1 MKPET
6 KYKGAIKLA
15 AIGDALGW
23 ITEFEKSTESLK
35 SKYGTTY
42 VSNFYDWKKEVG
54 GRFNGYVDNLTK
66 GSYSDDTQ
74 LMLSVAR
81 SIKVD
86 GTIDREYFSKIELPN
101 WLLYARGAGRTIKNA
116 ARKIER
122 KSAKW
127 NSNFFTY
134 KAGNSTIDY
143 RESGANGAAMRI
155 LPIALANFGDIDKI
169 KEEIFANSIVTHGH
183 PRAIIGA
190 MLYGYAIDTIL
201 KFRPDHFT
209 YEAFLTE
216 LGKDIHH
223 KLSIPFI
230 HKSNY
235 SNWEREWNSK
245 AIIPFREQY
254 QIILDETQQYL
265 RDVYKSLTN
274 KIEDNTALKNLG
286 CYSPDTKGSGT
297 STVIA
302 GIFLCCKYHKEPIKG
317 IEQAVN
323 SIGTDT
329 DSIAAFAGG
338 LIGALHGT
346 SIIPDRLKSIQ
357 DFKYLEDVSV
367 RLLEISENRAIEKKR
382 TKYSGIK
389 SINVID
395 KDNFS
400 LKETVFFSPLGLG
413 KVTNLDRQDT
423 LTKGKYNLI
432 IDVEFDLGQSCRFAQ
447 ILNKTEKKV
456 PAIETADKTK
466 NIEDDNIDKFEKDI
480 RLLNS
485 MKIDFQTKVRID
497 KFVDGLNEEQQKEF
511 IEILQ
516 HIEKN
521 F

>member
-23 ITEFEKSTESLK
+23 ITEFEKSSDSLK
-35 SKYGTTY
+35 LKYGTDY
-42 VSNFYDWKKEVG
+42 VSNFHEWKKEVG
-54 GRFNGYVDNLTK
+54 GRFNGYIDNLAK

-74 LMLSVAR
+74 LLLSVAR

-127 NSNFFTY
+127 NSNFFNY
-134 KAGNSTIDY
+134 KAGNTTIDY

-155 LPIALANFGDIDKI
+155 LPIALANFGEIDKI

-190 MLYGYAIDTIL
+190 MLYGYAVDTIL
-201 KFRPDHFT
+201 KFRPEHFT

-230 HKSNY
+230 QKNIF
-235 SNWEREWNSK
+235 SNWEEEWNTKSK
-245 AIIPFREQY
+245 MPFKEQY
-254 QIILDETQQYL
+254 QTILDEAQQYL
-265 RDVYKSLTN
+265 RTAYKSLAN
-274 KIEDNTALKNLG
+274 KIEDEKTLRTLG
-286 CYSPDTKGSGT
+286 CYNSETKGSGT

-329 DSIAAFAGG
+329 DSIAAFTGG

-346 SIIPDRLKSIQ
+346 SIIPAKYNPIQ
-357 DFKYLEDVSV
+357 DSDYLEKIAV
-367 RLLEISENRAIEKKR
+367 RLLEISESRATEIK
-382 TKYSGIK
+382 TDQYSELK
-389 SINVID
+389 SINTIK
-395 KDNFS
+395 KDNFE
-400 LKETVFFSPLGLG
+400 LGEYVFFLPLGKG
-413 KVTNLDRQDT
+413 KVVHIDRQDT

-447 ILNKTEKKV
+447 ILNKTEKEISKSE
-456 PAIETADKTK
+456 PTDSLSET
-466 NIEDDNIDKFEKDI
+466 EKDI
-480 RLLNS
+480 NFLNALR
-485 MKIDFQTKVRID
+485 IDFQTKERIG
-497 KFVDGLNEEQQKEF
+497 KFLNGLSKEQQKEF
-511 IEILQ
+511 REILNQ
-516 HIEKN
+516 IEKN
-521 F
+521 AKHIAKRH

>member
-23 ITEFEKSTESLK
+23 ITEFEKSSDSLK
-35 SKYGTTY
+35 LKYGTDY
-42 VSNFYDWKKEVG
+42 ISNFYEWKKEVG
-54 GRFNGYVDNLTK
+54 GRFNGYIDNMTK

-127 NSNFFTY
+127 NSNFFNF
-134 KAGNSTIDY
+134 KAGNTTIDY

-155 LPIALANFGDIDKI
+155 LPIALANFGEIDKI

-201 KFRPDHFT
+201 KFRPEHFT

-216 LGKDIHH
+216 LGKDIHQ

-230 HKSNY
+230 QKASF
-235 SNWEREWNSK
+235 SSWEKEWNSK
-245 AIIPFREQY
+245 AKIPFKEEY
-254 QIILDETQQYL
+254 QTVLNETQQYL

-274 KIEDNTALKNLG
+274 RTDDEKALRNLG
-286 CYSPDTKGSGT
+286 CYNSETKGSGT

-302 GIFLCCKYHKEPIKG
+302 GIFLCCKYHNEPIRG

-338 LIGALHGT
+338 LIGSLHGT
-346 SIIPDRLKSIQ
+346 SIIPERFKSIQ
-357 DFKYLEDVSV
+357 DLNYLENIAN
-367 RLLEISENRAIEKKR
+367 RLLEISESRATEIKGD
-382 TKYSGIK
+382 SFPNLK
-389 SINVID
+389 SINAIEE
-395 KDNFS
+395 DNYE
-400 LKETVFFSPLGLG
+400 LNETVYFKPLGKG
-413 KVTNLDRQDT
+413 KVVHIDRQDT

-447 ILNKTEKKV
+447 ILNKAEMDISKSDSLDNE
-456 PAIETADKTK
+456 IE
-466 NIEDDNIDKFEKDI
+466 IEKDI
-480 RLLNS
+480 NFLNAL
-485 MKIDFQTKVRID
+485 KIDFQTKERID
-497 KFVDGLNEEQQKEF
+497 KFLNNINKEQQKEF
-511 IEILQ
+511 REILKQ
-516 HIEKN
+516 IEKN
-521 F
+521 AKR

>member
-23 ITEFEKSTESLK
+23 ITEFEKSSDSLK
-35 SKYGTTY
+35 LKYGTDY
-42 VSNFYDWKKEVG
+42 ISNFYEWKKEVG
-54 GRFNGYVDNLTK
+54 GRFNGYIDNMTK

-127 NSNFFTY
+127 NSNFFNF
-134 KAGNSTIDY
+134 KAGNTTIDY

-155 LPIALANFGDIDKI
+155 LPIALANFGEIDKI

-201 KFRPDHFT
+201 KFRPEHFT

-216 LGKDIHH
+216 LGRDIHQ

-230 HKSNY
+230 QKASF
-235 SNWEREWNSK
+235 SSWEKEWNSNAK
-245 AIIPFREQY
+245 IPFKEQY
-254 QIILDETQQYL
+254 QTILDETQQYL
-265 RDVYKSLTN
+265 RDVYKSLSN
-274 KIEDNTALKNLG
+274 KIEDEKALRTLG
-286 CYSPDTKGSGT
+286 CYNSDTKGSGT

-338 LIGALHGT
+338 LIGSLHGT
-346 SIIPDRLKSIQ
+346 SIIPDRFKSIQ
-357 DFKYLEDVSV
+357 DSDYLENIAI
-367 RLLEISENRAIEKKR
+367 RLLEISESRATEINGE
-382 TKYSGIK
+382 IFPDLK
-389 SINVID
+389 SINAIEEDNYELNETVYFNPLGKGKVVHID
-395 KDNFS
+395 K
-400 LKETVFFSPLGLG
+400 
-413 KVTNLDRQDT
+413 QDT

-447 ILNKTEKKV
+447 ILNKAEMDISKFDSLDNE
-456 PAIETADKTK
+456 IE
-466 NIEDDNIDKFEKDI
+466 IEKDI
-480 RLLNS
+480 TFLNAL
-485 MKIDFQTKVRID
+485 KIDFQTKERID
-497 KFVDGLNEEQQKEF
+497 KFLNNLNKEQQKEF
-511 IEILQ
+511 REILKQ
-516 HIEKN
+516 IEKN
-521 F
+521 AKR

>member
-23 ITEFEKSTESLK
+23 ITEFEKSSDSLK
-35 SKYGTTY
+35 LNYGTDY
-42 VSNFYDWKKEVG
+42 VSNFYEWKKEVG
-54 GRFNGYVDNLTK
+54 GRFNGYIDNLAK

-74 LMLSVAR
+74 LLLSVAR

-127 NSNFFTY
+127 NSNFFNY
-134 KAGNSTIDY
+134 KVGNTTIDY

-155 LPIALANFGDIDKI
+155 LPIALANFGEIDKI

-190 MLYGYAIDTIL
+190 MLYGYAVDTIL
-201 KFRPDHFT
+201 KFRPENFT

-230 HKSNY
+230 QKNIF
-235 SNWEREWNSK
+235 SNWEEEWNTKSK
-245 AIIPFREQY
+245 IPFKEQY
-254 QIILDETQQYL
+254 QTFLDEAQQYL
-265 RDVYKSLTN
+265 RTAYKSLAN
-274 KIEDNTALKNLG
+274 KIEDEKTLKTLG
-286 CYSPDTKGSGT
+286 CYNSDTKGSGT

-329 DSIAAFAGG
+329 DSIAAFTGG
-338 LIGALHGT
+338 LIGSLHGT
-346 SIIPDRLKSIQ
+346 SIIPARYNSIQ
-357 DFKYLEDVSV
+357 DSDYLEKIAV
-367 RLLEISENRAIEKKR
+367 RLLEISESRATEIKTDKHSEL
-382 TKYSGIK
+382 K
-389 SINVID
+389 SIN
-395 KDNFS
+395 
-400 LKETVFFSPLGLG
+400 T
-413 KVTNLDRQDT
+413 
-423 LTKGKYNLI
+423 
-432 IDVEFDLGQSCRFAQ
+432 
-447 ILNKTEKKV
+447 ILN
-456 PAIETADKTK
+456 
-466 NIEDDNIDKFEKDI
+466 
-480 RLLNS
+480 
-485 MKIDFQTKVRID
+485 
-497 KFVDGLNEEQQKEF
+497 
-511 IEILQ
+511 
-516 HIEKN
+516 
-521 F
+521 

>member
-23 ITEFEKSTESLK
+23 ITEFEKNSDSLK
-35 SKYGTTY
+35 LKYGTDY

-54 GRFNGYVDNLTK
+54 GRFNGYIDHLKK

-74 LMLSVAR
+74 LLLSVAR
-81 SIKVD
+81 SIKID

-122 KSAKW
+122 ISAKW
-127 NSNFFTY
+127 NSNFFSY
-134 KAGNSTIDY
+134 KAGNATIDY

-201 KFRPDHFT
+201 KFRPEHFT

-216 LGKDIHH
+216 LGKDIHQ

-230 HKSNY
+230 QKTNFS
-235 SNWEREWNSK
+235 SWEKEWNSK
-245 AIIPFREQY
+245 AKIPFRELY

-265 RDVYKSLTN
+265 RDVYKSLIN
-274 KIEDNTALKNLG
+274 KIEDDKALKNLG

-302 GIFLCCKYHKEPIKG
+302 GIFFCCKYHKEPIKG

-338 LIGALHGT
+338 LIGSLHGT
-346 SIIPDRLKSIQ
+346 SIIPERLKLIQ
-357 DFKYLEDVSV
+357 DSDYLENIAL
-367 RLLEISENRAIEKKR
+367 RLLEISESRETEIKR
-382 TKYSGIK
+382 EYYSDLK
-389 SINVID
+389 SINTINR
-395 KDNFS
+395 DNYE
-400 LKETVFFSPLGLG
+400 LGETVFFIPLGKG
-413 KVTNLDRQDT
+413 KVVDIDRQDT

-432 IDVEFDLGQSCRFAQ
+432 LDVEFELGQSCRFAQ
-447 ILNKTEKKV
+447 ILNKEEKENSKPET
-456 PAIETADKTK
+456 PANQSEI
-466 NIEDDNIDKFEKDI
+466 EKDI
-480 RLLNS
+480 NFLNAL
-485 MKIDFQTKVRID
+485 KINFQTKERID
-497 KFVDGLNEEQQKEF
+497 KFLSGLNKDQQKEF
-511 IEILQ
+511 REILKQ
-516 HIEKN
+516 IEKN
-521 F
+521 VQR

>member
-23 ITEFEKSTESLK
+23 ITEFEKSKHSLK
-35 SKYGTTY
+35 LKYGTDY
-42 VSNFYDWKKEVG
+42 ISNFYDWEKVVG
-54 GRFNGYVDNLTK
+54 GRFNGYIDHLAK

-74 LMLSVAR
+74 LLLSVAR
-81 SIKVD
+81 SIRVD
-86 GTIDREYFSKIELPN
+86 GSVDREYFSKIELPN

-127 NSNFFTY
+127 NSNFFNY
-134 KAGNSTIDY
+134 KAGNTTIDY
-143 RESGANGAAMRI
+143 RDSGANGAAMRI
-155 LPIALANFGDIDKI
+155 LPIALANFGEIDKI

-190 MLYGYAIDTIL
+190 MLYGYAVDTIL
-201 KFRPDHFT
+201 KFRPEHFT

-216 LGKDIHH
+216 LGKDIHL

-230 HKSNY
+230 QKANFSI
-235 SNWEREWNSK
+235 WEKEWNSK
-245 AIIPFREQY
+245 AKIPFKEQY
-254 QIILDETQQYL
+254 QTILDETQQYL

-274 KIEDNTALKNLG
+274 KIEDEKALRTLG
-286 CYSPDTKGSGT
+286 CYNSGTKGSGT

-329 DSIAAFAGG
+329 DSIAAFVGG
-338 LIGALHGT
+338 LIGSLHGT
-346 SIIPDRLKSIQ
+346 SIIPDRFKSIQ
-357 DFKYLEDVSV
+357 DSDYLENIAI
-367 RLLEISENRAIEKKR
+367 RLLEISESRATEVKR
-382 TKYSGIK
+382 ENFPELK
-389 SINVID
+389 SINSIE
-395 KDNFS
+395 KDNFE
-400 LKETVFFSPLGLG
+400 LGETIFFTPLGKG
-413 KVTNLDRQDT
+413 KVVHIERQDT

-447 ILNKTEKKV
+447 ILNKTEKEISKSES
-456 PAIETADKTK
+456 P
-466 NIEDDNIDKFEKDI
+466 DNQNEIEKDI
-480 RLLNS
+480 NFLNA
-485 MKIDFQTKVRID
+485 MKIDFQTKERID
-497 KFVDGLNEEQQKEF
+497 KFLNGLNKEQQKEF
-511 IEILQ
+511 REILNQ
-516 HIEKN
+516 IEKN
-521 F
+521 AKR

>member
-1 MKPET
+1 MKLEN

-23 ITEFEKSTESLK
+23 ITEFEKSSESLK
-35 SKYGTTY
+35 LKYGTDN
-42 VSNFYDWKKEVG
+42 VSNFYEWKKEVG

-74 LMLSVAR
+74 LLLSVAR

-86 GTIDREYFSKIELPN
+86 GSIDREYFSKIELPN

-127 NSNFFTY
+127 NSNFFNY
-134 KAGNSTIDY
+134 KIGNTTIDY

-155 LPIALANFGDIDKI
+155 LPIALANFGEIDKI

-190 MLYGYAIDTIL
+190 MLYGYAVDTIL
-201 KFRPDHFT
+201 KFRPEHFT

-230 HKSNY
+230 QKTNFS
-235 SNWEREWNSK
+235 SWEKEWNSK
-245 AIIPFREQY
+245 AKIPFKEQY
-254 QIILDETQQYL
+254 QTILNETQQYL
-265 RDVYKSLTN
+265 RDVYKSLIN
-274 KIEDNTALKNLG
+274 KIEDEKALRILG
-286 CYSPDTKGSGT
+286 CYNSDTKGSGT

-323 SIGTDT
+323 LIGSDT

-338 LIGALHGT
+338 LIGSLHGT
-346 SIIPDRLKSIQ
+346 SIIPDRFKSIQ
-357 DFKYLEDVSV
+357 DSDYLENIAV
-367 RLLEISENRAIEKKR
+367 RLLEISESRATEIKNEKH
-382 TKYSGIK
+382 SELK
-389 SINVID
+389 SINTID
-395 KDNFS
+395 KDNFE
-400 LKETVFFSPLGLG
+400 LDETVFFLPLGTG
-413 KVTNLDRQDT
+413 KIVHIDRQDT

-432 IDVEFDLGQSCRFAQ
+432 IDVEFYLGQSCRFAQ
-447 ILNKTEKKV
+447 IFNKTGK
-456 PAIETADKTK
+456 AISKSES
-466 NIEDDNIDKFEKDI
+466 IDNFEEVKKDI
-480 RLLNS
+480 NFLNT
-485 MKIDFQTKVRID
+485 MKIDSKTKERFD
-497 KFVDGLNEEQQKEF
+497 KFLNGLNTEQQKEF
-511 IEILQ
+511 REILNYFKK
-516 HIEKN
+516 ETKR
-521 F
+521 

>member
-23 ITEFEKSTESLK
+23 ITEFEKSIESLK
-35 SKYGTTY
+35 SKYGTY
-42 VSNFYDWKKEVG
+42 NVSNFYEWKKEVG
-54 GRFNGYVDNLTK
+54 GRYNGYIDNLSK
-66 GSYSDDTQ
+66 GAYSDDTQ

-86 GTIDREYFSKIELPN
+86 GTIDLEYFSKIELPH

-122 KSAKW
+122 KSVRW
-127 NSNFFTY
+127 NNNFFTY
-134 KAGNSTIDY
+134 KAGNTTIDY

-155 LPIALANFGDIDKI
+155 LPIALANFGEIDKI
-169 KEEIFANSIVTHGH
+169 KEEIFANSIITHGH

-201 KFRPDHFT
+201 KFRPEDFT
-209 YEAFLTE
+209 QETFLTE
-216 LGKDIHH
+216 LGKDLHH

-230 HKSNY
+230 QKSDY
-235 SNWEREWNSK
+235 SSWEKEWNSK
-245 AIIPFREQY
+245 ARTPFRELY

-274 KIEDNTALKNLG
+274 KTEDDKALKILG
-286 CYSPDTKGSGT
+286 CYSSDTKGSGT

-338 LIGALHGT
+338 LLGSLHGT

-357 DFKYLEDVSV
+357 DSQYLEDIAV
-367 RLLEISENRAIEKKR
+367 RLLEISESRAIEIKR
-382 TKYSGIK
+382 TRYSEFK

-395 KDNFS
+395 KDDYS
-400 LKETVFFSPLGLG
+400 LNETVFFSPLGLG
-413 KVTNLDRQDT
+413 KIVHIDRQDT
-423 LTKGKYNLI
+423 LTKGKYNVI
-432 IDVEFDLGQSCRFAQ
+432 IDVKFDVGQSCRFAQ
-447 ILNKTEKKV
+447 ILSKTEKEV
-456 PAIETADKTK
+456 SIIES
-466 NIEDDNIDKFEKDI
+466 DDNTGKIEKDI

-485 MKIDFQTKVRID
+485 MNIDFQTKERID
-497 KFVDGLNEEQQKEF
+497 KFLAGLNREQQKEF
-511 IEILQ
+511 REILQ
-516 HIEKN
+516 QIEKN
-521 F
+521 VCH